1 MTEAMGAAALKY
13 IEVLPTG
20 KFHVDLKGLNARRLE
35 QAGLTP
41 NHIAISEDCT
51 ACLPEKYWSHRVTRG
66 ERGSQAAMIA
76 LL

>member
-1 MTEAMGAAALKY
+1 MRAAYGEEAEPFLCPRGLKW
-13 IEVLPTG
+13 T
-20 KFHVDLKGLNARRLE
+20 VDLKGLNARRLE